1 MSILIKVSDVSESK
15 DLRILVSYINEEAD
29 DSNESE
35 LNFDFEQLKSSY
47 MKVIYIRIM
56 KKN

>member
-1 MSILIKVSDVSESK
+1 MSILIKISDVSESK
-15 DLRILVSYINEEAD
+15 DLRILVSYINKEAD

-35 LNFDFEQLKSSY
+35 LNFNFEQLKSSY